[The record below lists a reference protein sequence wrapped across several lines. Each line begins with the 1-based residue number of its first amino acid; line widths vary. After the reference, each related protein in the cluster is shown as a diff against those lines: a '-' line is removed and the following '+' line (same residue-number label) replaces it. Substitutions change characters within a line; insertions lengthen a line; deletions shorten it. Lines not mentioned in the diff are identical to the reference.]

1 MESATGRAEPL
12 GEPSLFARK
21 ATGLVKGWAV
31 RDAFIYA
38 FFSINLVTLGFF
50 IFSYAVFIPD
60 GSLMWAVILSGAYL
74 VLQAVTYASL
84 VAAMPRAG
92 GDYVWISR
100 ILGGGIGFVLAVCG
114 WWFILW
120 HWVPIY
126 ANILNVEIFVPLS
139 AIIGWDGGVTFFSED
154 KGLFWASVIT
164 AGLASL
170 FIALGIRTYARIQQ
184 FCFYGGLIGLAFMFV
199 LLLVNSKTDFI
210 SALNTQS
217 QEVLGTGP
225 NVYQGTLDA
234 AAAGTPGSVGDIPAI
249 SGLFLLVPFIVFF
262 NLWSNWGA
270 TLYGEVRGASD
281 FRKNIRAMGGAL
293 IATTI
298 LAAISM
304 LLFAKT
310 FGWDFYNAANNGYWG
325 QPALYDYVENPPL
338 TFFPYPG
345 LLAAFLMDGAVWQFI
360 LVGLLALW
368 FFGWVGTVF
377 LSSTRVVFATAFDRV
392 LPEGAAKVSRS
403 GVPYVALALML
414 IPSLPISWFYAFN
427 EEFYSWTLAATMVI
441 AITFAGSAIA
451 AAVLPWRK
459 PEIYNASPI
468 ARYRIAGIPLITV
481 TAIGFL
487 ALLVFCLYKWIQAD
501 VYGLNDSGSLIY
513 MGVLYLVA
521 LAIYVGSRLLRK
533 QQGIDMTMVHKEIPA
548 E

>member
-1 MESATGRAEPL
+1 MESATGRVEPL
-12 GEPSLFARK
+12 GEPTLFARK
-21 ATGLVKGWAV
+21 ATGLVRGWAV

-60 GSLMWAVILSGAYL
+60 GSLFWAVVLSGAYL

-100 ILGGGIGFVLAVCG
+100 ILGGGLGFVLAVCG

-126 ANILNVEIFVPLS
+126 ANILNVEIFVPLF

-154 KGLFWASVIT
+154 RGLFWASVIT
-164 AGLASL
+164 ALLASL

-184 FCFYGGLIGLAFMFV
+184 FCFYGGLLGLAFMFV

-217 QEVLGTGP
+217 REVLGTGP
-225 NVYQGTLDA
+225 NAYQGTIDA
-234 AAAGTPGSVGDIPAI
+234 ADAGTPSGVGDFGAL
-249 SGLFLLVPFIVFF
+249 SGVFLLVPFIVFF

-298 LAAISM
+298 LAAISF

-325 QPALYDYVENPPL
+325 QPALFDYVEDPPI

-345 LLAAFLMDGAVWQFI
+345 LLAAFLMDGAFWQFL
-360 LVGLLALW
+360 LVALMALW

-392 LPEGAAKVSRS
+392 LPEVVAKVSRR
-403 GVPYVALALML
+403 GVPYIALALML
-414 IPSLPISWFYAFN
+414 IPALPISWFYAFN

-468 ARYRIAGIPLITV
+468 ARYRVAGLPLITV

-487 ALLVFCLYKWIQAD
+487 ALLVFCLYKWLQDD
-501 VYGLNDSGSLIY
+501 VYGLNDEGSLIY

-521 LAIYVGSRLLRK
+521 LAIYVGSRLLRRR
-533 QQGIDMTMVHKEIPA
+533 QGIDMAMVHKEIPA

>member
-1 MESATGRAEPL
+1 MESASAAGRL
-12 GEPSLFARK
+12 GAQEEQALFARK
-21 ATGLVKGWAV
+21 ATGLVRGWAV

-38 FFSINLVTLGFF
+38 FFSINLITLGMF
-50 IFSYAVFIPD
+50 IFSYAVFVPA
-60 GSLMWAVILSGAYL
+60 GSLLWAVVLSGAYL
-74 VLQAVTYASL
+74 VLQSITYASL

-100 ILGGGIGFVLAVCG
+100 TLGGGIGFVLAVCG

-126 ANILNVEIFVPLS
+126 ANILNVEIFVPMF
-139 AIIGWDGGVTFFSED
+139 AIVGWDGGVTFFSED
-154 KGLFWASVIT
+154 RGLFWASIIT
-164 AGLASL
+164 ALLAST
-170 FIALGIRTYARIQQ
+170 FIALGIRTYARIQK
-184 FCFYGGLIGLAFMFV
+184 FCFFGGLIGLAFMFV

-210 SALNTQS
+210 SALNSQS
-217 QEVLGTGP
+217 QEVLGTGG
-225 NVYQGTLDA
+225 NAYQGTLG
-234 AAAGTPGSVGDIPAI
+234 AGAEGMPTEVGSFGAL
-249 SGLFLLVPFIVFF
+249 SGVFLLVPFIVFF

-281 FRKNIRAMGGAL
+281 FRNNIKAMGGAL

-298 LAAISM
+298 LAAITL

-310 FGWDFYNAANNGYWG
+310 FGWDFYNAANNAYWLG
-325 QPALYDYVENPPL
+325 EGPL
-338 TFFPYPG
+338 GVFPYPG
-345 LLAAFLMDGAVWQFI
+345 LMAAFLMDGALWQAI
-360 LVGLLALW
+360 LIALLALW

-392 LPEGAAKVSRS
+392 LPEAVSKVSKS

-414 IPSLPISWFYAFN
+414 IPSIPISYLYSFN
-427 EEFYSWTLAATMVI
+427 EDFFSWTLAATMVI

-468 ARYRIAGIPLITV
+468 ARYKVAGLPLITV
-481 TAIGFL
+481 AAIGFL
-487 ALLVFCLYKWIQAD
+487 ALLVFCLVKWITDD
-501 VYGLNDSGSLIY
+501 VYALNNSDSLIY
-513 MGVLYLVA
+513 MGALYVLA
-521 LAIYVGSRLLRK
+521 LAIYLGSRLLRK
-533 QQGIDMTMVHKEIPA
+533 RQGIDMAMVHKEIPA

>member
-1 MESATGRAEPL
+1 MESATGRMGEV
-12 GEPSLFARK
+12 EPSLFARK
-21 ATGLVKGWAV
+21 ATGLVRGWAV

-60 GSLMWAVILSGAYL
+60 GSLMWAVLLSGAYL
-74 VLQAVTYASL
+74 LMQAVTYASL

-100 ILGGGIGFVLAVCG
+100 TLGGGLGFVLAVCG

-126 ANILNVEIFVPLS
+126 ANILNVEILVPLS
-139 AIIGWDGGVTFFSED
+139 AIVGWDGGVTFFSED

-164 AGLASL
+164 AVLASL
-170 FIALGIRTYARIQQ
+170 FISLGIRTYAKIQQ
-184 FCFYGGLIGLAFMFV
+184 FCFYGGLLGLAFMFV

-217 QEVLGTGP
+217 ADVLGTGA
-225 NVYQGTLDA
+225 NLHQATIEA
-234 AAAGTPGSVGDIPAI
+234 ADAGTASSVGDFGPL
-249 SGLFLLVPFIVFF
+249 SGVFLLVPFIVFF

-281 FRKNIRAMGGAL
+281 FRKNIAAMGGAL
-293 IATTI
+293 MATTI
-298 LAAISM
+298 LAVISL

-310 FGWDFYNAANNGYWG
+310 FGWDFYNAANNSYWG
-325 QPALYDYVENPPL
+325 QAALFNYVDDAPF

-345 LLAAFLMDGAVWQFI
+345 LLAAFLMDGAFWQFL
-360 LVGLLALW
+360 LVGLLSLW

-392 LPEGAAKVSRS
+392 LPEAVAKVGRN

-414 IPSLPISWFYAFN
+414 IPALPISWFYAFN
-427 EEFYSWTLAATMVI
+427 EDFYSWTLAATMVI
-441 AITFAGSAIA
+441 AITFAGSAIS

-487 ALLVFCLYKWIQAD
+487 ALLVFCLYKWIQDD

-513 MGVLYLVA
+513 MGVLYVIA
-521 LAIYVGSRLLRK
+521 LGIYLGSRLLRK
-533 QQGIDMTMVHKEIPA
+533 QQGIDMAMVHKEIPA

>member
-1 MESATGRAEPL
+1 MESASIGARQEQA
-12 GEPSLFARK
+12 LFARK
-21 ATGLVKGWAV
+21 ATGLVRGWAV

-38 FFSINLVTLGFF
+38 FFSINLVTLGLF
-50 IFSYAVFIPD
+50 IFSYAVFVPN
-60 GSLMWAVILSGAYL
+60 GSLLWAVVLSGAYL
-74 VLQAVTYASL
+74 VLQSITYASL

-100 ILGGGIGFVLAVCG
+100 TLGGGIGFVLAVCG

-126 ANILNVEIFVPLS
+126 ANILNVEVFVPLFS
-139 AIIGWDGGVTFFSED
+139 IFGWDSLVTFFSED
-154 KGLFWASVIT
+154 KGLFWASMIV
-164 AGLASL
+164 AVLASG
-170 FIALGIRTYARIQQ
+170 FIALGIRTYARIQK
-184 FCFYGGLIGLAFMFV
+184 FCFYGGLIGLAFMLV

-210 SALNTQS
+210 SALNTES
-217 QEVLGTGP
+217 QDVLGTGP
-225 NVYQGTLDA
+225 GAYQKTVA
-234 AAAGTPGSVGDIPAI
+234 AGAAGTPSDVGSFGPL
-249 SGLFLLVPFIVFF
+249 SGVFLLIPFIVFF

-281 FRKNIRAMGGAL
+281 FRNNIKAMGGAL

-298 LAAISM
+298 LAAITL

-310 FGWDFYNAANNGYWG
+310 FGWDFYNAANNAYWG
-325 QPALYDYVENPPL
+325 QPALFDYVKNPPI

-345 LLAAFLMDGAVWQFI
+345 LLAAFLMGGAFWQVLLI
-360 LVGLLALW
+360 GLLSLW

-392 LPEGAAKVSRS
+392 LPEAVAKVSRN

-414 IPSLPISWFYAFN
+414 IPSIPISWLYAFN
-427 EEFYSWTLAATMVI
+427 SDFYSWTLAATMVI
-441 AITFAGSAIA
+441 AITFAGSAVA
-451 AAVLPWRK
+451 AAILPWRK

-468 ARYRIAGIPLITV
+468 ARYKVLGLPLITFS
-481 TAIGFL
+481 AIAFL
-487 ALLVFCLYKWIQAD
+487 ALLVFCLVKWITAD

-513 MGVLYLVA
+513 MGCLYVVA
-521 LAIYVGSRLLRK
+521 FGIYLGSRVLRK

>member
-1 MESATGRAEPL
+1 MESAAGRVEPL

-21 ATGLVKGWAV
+21 ATGLVRGWAV

-50 IFSYAVFIPD
+50 IFSYAVFIPG
-60 GSLMWAVILSGAYL
+60 GSLFWAVLLSGAYL
-74 VLQAVTYASL
+74 LLQAVTYASL

-100 ILGGGIGFVLAVCG
+100 ILGGGLGFVLAVCG

-126 ANILNVEIFVPLS
+126 ANILNVEVFVPLF
-139 AIIGWDGGVTFFSED
+139 AIVGWDGGVTFFSED
-154 KGLFWASVIT
+154 RGLFWSSVIV

-184 FCFYGGLIGLAFMFV
+184 VCFYGALLGLAFMFV

-225 NVYQGTLDA
+225 NAYQGTIDA
-234 AAAGTPGSVGDIPAI
+234 AAAGTPSGVGDFGAL
-249 SGLFLLVPFIVFF
+249 SGIFLLIPFIVFF

-293 IATTI
+293 VVTTI
-298 LAAISM
+298 LAGISF

-325 QPALYDYVENPPL
+325 QPALFDYVEDPAI

-360 LVGLLALW
+360 LVALMALW

-392 LPEGAAKVSRS
+392 LPETVAKVSRR

-414 IPSLPISWFYAFN
+414 IPALPISWLYAFN
-427 EEFYSWTLAATMVI
+427 EDFYSWTLAATMVI

-468 ARYRIAGIPLITV
+468 GRYRVAGIPLITV

-487 ALLVFCLYKWIQAD
+487 ALLVFCLYKWLQDD
-501 VYGLNDSGSLIY
+501 VYGLNDSSSLIY
-513 MGVLYLVA
+513 MGVLYVIALV
-521 LAIYVGSRLLRK
+521 IYIGSRIVRRR
-533 QQGIDMTMVHKEIPA
+533 QGIDMAMVHKEIPA